1 MARVGVDIDGVL
13 YPFDEHLRDA
23 LVRGR
28 YRANSQCP
36 PATKWEFF
44 TDWLMTRELFVDYCD
59 MFTNK
64 GKLFRH
70 GAPYQGAAEQIDRLI
85 KAGHEV
91 ILITNRNFGDE
102 GVIQEATTAWLF
114 ENGFQ
119 YHELH
124 FVKDKREID
133 VDYHIEDNTTN
144 YEVMR
149 GHGVNAW
156 LLTQPWNENDL
167 ASFRVKSL
175 GEYVDIVLAAEQEKQ
190 DNPVLVTEPL
200 REHPWR
206 VLPEIT
212 PLPSAACV
220 ECGNDDP
227 REGYDECGDCQEA
240 VLVDYPDDA
249 PPLRD
254 AHQWSP
260 VEVRITSPTGGQ
272 KGRKLARF
280 DLIPQGA
287 LWKVAE
293 LYGKGAE
300 KYDDWNWR
308 KGYAWSLS
316 IGALMRHLSLFLQG
330 EDYDKETGCHHLTAV
345 VFHAMTLL
353 TFEEE
358 RPEFDD
364 RFKP

>member
-13 YPFDEHLRDA
+13 YPFDVEFRDA
-23 LVRGR
+23 LLRGR
-28 YRANSQCP
+28 YRTEDQCP
-36 PATKWEFF
+36 PPTHWHFYE
-44 TDWLMTRELFVDYCD
+44 DWKMSREMFGHYCD
-59 MFTNK
+59 LFTNT
-64 GKLFRH
+64 GDLFRY
-70 GAPYQGAAEQIDRLI
+70 GSAYPGTAEQINRLV

-102 GVIQEATTAWLF
+102 GVIQGSTQNWLF
-114 ENGFQ
+114 DHGFQ
-119 YHELH
+119 YHELY

-133 VDYHIEDNTTN
+133 VDYHIDDHTTN
-144 YEVMR
+144 YEAMR

-156 LLTQPWNENDL
+156 LLTTPLNENDL
-167 ASFRVKSL
+167 ASFRVTSL
-175 GEYVDIVLAAEQEKQ
+175 AEYVDYVLGCEGTVA
-190 DNPVLVTEPL
+190 TEPI

-206 VLPEIT
+206 VFPEIT

-240 VLVDYPDDA
+240 DYDA
-249 PPLRD
+249 DHLR
-254 AHQWSP
+254 AEGG
-260 VEVRITSPTGGQ
+260 EVRITSPTGGQ

-353 TFEEE
+353 TFAEEH
-358 RPEFDD
+358 PEFDD